1 MDFLKICGFYCAHVI
16 DYVTGNVSLGDV
28 LTILPFGNVIDMVKL
43 RGLHVR
49 QAFEN
54 SVAKYDPVDK
64 PGAFLQASGE

>member
-1 MDFLKICGFYCAHVI
+1 
-16 DYVTGNVSLGDV
+16 V